1 MSDSLSIIIILICLV
16 LSGYFSATETA
27 LSTFNKTKIK
37 TLAEKGN
44 KKAQKVL
51 DISEKYDRMLST
63 ILIGNNV
70 VNILSASLATLLFV
84 RWINETTGPSVST
97 LVMTVIVLI
106 FGEITPK
113 TLAKERPEAFSMF
126 SVSLLNFLMVILAPL
141 TYILKKW
148 QDTVS
153 KVFKAKD
160 DEGITEEELITLVE
174 EAEEDGNITDDES
187 ELIKSAIEFGDLEVI
202 DIFTPRVDIFA
213 LPKEATYQEIDDA
226 FANNAY
232 SRLPIYDEHIDNI
245 VGIIFYKDFYQA
257 EEQNFKLENII
268 KEPMYVLK
276 HKLVKEL
283 LKDFQA
289 NKQHFAVVAD
299 EFGSV
304 AGIVTMEDILE
315 EIVGEIW
322 DEYDEVFEEIKQ
334 ISENVYIISGKTNV
348 DKVFEIFDITKE
360 LETVTVNGWIS
371 SELKSLPMRGTK
383 LDVENLHIEVI
394 KMKGKRI
401 DSIKVT
407 VQPKEEYQE

>member
-44 KKAQKVL
+44 KQAQKVL
-51 DISEKYDRMLST
+51 NISEKYDRMLST

-106 FGEITPK
+106 SGEITPK

-334 ISENVYIISGKTNV
+334 VSENVYIISGKTNV

>member
-1 MSDSLSIIIILICLV
+1 
-16 LSGYFSATETA
+16 
-27 LSTFNKTKIK
+27 
-37 TLAEKGN
+37 
-44 KKAQKVL
+44 
-51 DISEKYDRMLST
+51 
-63 ILIGNNV
+63 
-70 VNILSASLATLLFV
+70 
-84 RWINETTGPSVST
+84 
-97 LVMTVIVLI
+97 MTVIVLI

-213 LPKEATYQEIDDA
+213 LPKEATYQEIDAA

-334 ISENVYIISGKTNV
+334 VSENVYIISGKTNV

-407 VQPKEEYQE
+407 VQPKEETEE

>member
-44 KKAQKVL
+44 KQAQKVL

-213 LPKEATYQEIDDA
+213 LPKEATYQEIDAA

-334 ISENVYIISGKTNV
+334 VSENVYIISGKTNV